1 MIDREQT
8 AARLTR
14 ILDVLRED
22 LADESND
29 DRRSLE
35 NTERHISRLVTALND
50 TSDAAE
56 LVTGVTVLLDL
67 LMGDAGVQDGS
78 KRDYC
83 PVCEGCTHAG
93 CIVTALD
100 ASHACKCPPKTA
112 PVPAQ
117 TIGH

>member
-8 AARLTR
+8 VTRLTR

-35 NTERHISRLVTALND
+35 NTERYLSRVVDALTD
-50 TSDAAE
+50 TSDAAD
-56 LVTGVTVLLDL
+56 LVTGITVLFDL
-67 LMGDAGVQDGS
+67 LTGNANVQVGS

-83 PVCEGCTHAG
+83 PVCDGCTHAG
-93 CIVTALD
+93 CVVTALD
-100 ASHACKCPPKTA
+100 PSHACKCPPKTA